1 MEKNRV
7 CTICNRRFANGK
19 AMGGHMR
26 SHFAKLPLP
35 SKQPHVQ
42 SEPTPLPALSSSPL
56 HRDRNNVT
64 SKDFRLSLK
73 IYHPLD
79 RSAKSE
85 SSFIASTD
93 PALHDKGSEAE
104 SQRNLKGRRSSRR
117 CKPPRAET
125 SEQVSSVSENFSA
138 DEDVALCLL
147 MLLRDSWTRK
157 GKGVGREVVDE
168 SAEDDEKDN
177 EDDGDG
183 DGDGDES
190 FRATRANH
198 RHHPK
203 YRCETCN
210 KVFRSYQAYGGHKAS
225 QSHKR
230 MKVLDGGE
238 KEGGNGG
245 AKTKTLTDQ
254 RLFKCP
260 FCDKVFDSGQG
271 LGGHKKVHFFNSAGS
286 KSSNNNRNNNV
297 AMTKVGECR
306 IDLNL
311 LPSPEEEEGSHEP
324 PESSDVSSQ

>member
-1 MEKNRV
+1 
-7 CTICNRRFANGK
+7 
-19 AMGGHMR
+19 MR
-26 SHFAKLPLP
+26 SHFAKLPVP
-35 SKQPHVQ
+35 PKQPHVQ
-42 SEPTPLPALSSSPL
+42 SEPTPLPAALSSSSL

-64 SKDFRLSLK
+64 SKDFHLSLK
-73 IYHPLD
+73 IYHPHD
-79 RSAKSE
+79 RSANSE

-104 SQRNLKGRRSSRR
+104 SQRNLKGMRSSRR
-117 CKPPRAET
+117 CKPAVNEARAET
-125 SEQVSSVSENFSA
+125 SEQVSSVSETFSA

-157 GKGVGREVVDE
+157 GKEVIREVVNE
-168 SAEDDEKDN
+168 SAEDGEKDN

-183 DGDGDES
+183 EYES
-190 FRATRANH
+190 FSATRANH

-230 MKVLDGGE
+230 MKVLDGRE

-271 LGGHKKVHFFNSAGS
+271 LGGHKKVHFFNSAVG
-286 KSSNNNRNNNV
+286 KSNNKKNRKDDI
-297 AMTKVGECR
+297 AEIKVGEGR
-306 IDLNL
+306 MDLNL
-311 LPSPEEEEGSHEP
+311 PPSPEEEGSHEP
-324 PESSDVSSQ
+324 VESSAVSSQ

>member
-19 AMGGHMR
+19 ALGGHMR

-35 SKQPHVQ
+35 PKQPHVQ
-42 SEPTPLPALSSSPL
+42 SEPTLLPALSSSSL
-56 HRDRNNVT
+56 HRDRKNVT
-64 SKDFRLSLK
+64 SKDFHLSLTK
-73 IYHPLD
+73 IYHPHD
-79 RSAKSE
+79 GSANSE

-104 SQRNLKGRRSSRR
+104 PRRNLKGRRSSRR
-117 CKPPRAET
+117 CKPAMNEARAET
-125 SEQVSSVSENFSA
+125 SEQVSSVSETFSA

-157 GKGVGREVVDE
+157 GKEVIREVVDE
-168 SAEDDEKDN
+168 TAEDDEKDS
-177 EDDGDG
+177 EDHGDG
-183 DGDGDES
+183 DYES
-190 FRATRANH
+190 FSATRAN
-198 RHHPK
+198 HPK

-210 KVFRSYQAYGGHKAS
+210 KVFRSYQAYGGHNAS

-230 MKVLDGGE
+230 MKVLDGRE

-254 RLFKCP
+254 RLFECP

-271 LGGHKKVHFFNSAGS
+271 LGGHKKVHFFNSAVG
-286 KSSNNNRNNNV
+286 KSNMKKNDNI
-297 AMTKVGECR
+297 AEIKVRECR

-311 LPSPEEEEGSHEP
+311 SPSPEEEEDSHEP
-324 PESSDVSSQ
+324 DESSAVSS